1 VIAGRADE
9 GLLDFYSRERR
20 RVFLEVTS
28 PMSTNF
34 KRLLSEPDPVR
45 RAEDK
50 AGMFAQAGHGHSDVR
65 ASSLAELIKGTA
77 IPIEPLPL

>member
-1 VIAGRADE
+1 
-9 GLLDFYSRERR
+9 
-20 RVFLEVTS
+20 
-28 PMSTNF
+28 MSTNF

-65 ASSLAELIKGTA
+65 ASSLAELIKGA
-77 IPIEPLPL
+77 AMPIEPMPV